1 MRASGTNAL
10 ACAVM
15 IRLAM
20 LQVGIPSIAVRKPST
35 LDKKAEKSL
44 ESSLFPLHTL

>member
-10 ACAVM
+10 KCAVM

-20 LQVGIPSIAVRKPST
+20 LQVGIPSIAVRRPST
-35 LDKKAEKSL
+35 LDKNAEISL
-44 ESSLFPLHTL
+44 ESSLCPLHTL